1 MPDFQYTA
9 RDTAGKKVV
18 GQIAAATEREAVRML
33 AGNALFPLEI
43 STDIKSTVRKSNKR
57 VKGQVMAQVYG
68 QLASLLR
75 SGVPLLRS
83 IKVLQKQA
91 TNDTLSFV
99 LGEVYAQVEEGINV
113 ADAMAQYPK
122 VFSEVCIN
130 MSRAGAEGGFLEDA
144 LDRVAKFTEQ
154 QEDLKGETIGQLAYP
169 VFLGTVGSILVAG
182 LVIFFVPK
190 FGDMFD
196 NLRERGEL
204 PAVTD
209 WLLAFSESLRTV
221 WAFVFALVIAFGLLV
236 INNYFQT
243 ESGRKSRD
251 LIKIRLPLVGKVF
264 LAFAVARFC
273 RVLGTLLQNGVPIL
287 KSLEISSL
295 AAGNRVIS
303 GAIDDA
309 TENITSG
316 ESLSK
321 PLGQSGYF
329 PGTVVEMISVAE
341 ESNTLDRVLI
351 EIADNLEKRTARQ
364 LSLAVRLLEPIML
377 LVMAGAVLV
386 VVIALL
392 MPVIKMSSAI

>member
-130 MSRAGAEGGFLEDA
+130 MSRAGAEGGFLEDT

>member
-9 RDTAGKKVV
+9 RDATGKKIAGK
-18 GQIAAATEREAVRML
+18 IAAATEREAVRLL
-33 AGNALFPLEI
+33 AGQSLFPMDI
-43 STDIKSTVRKSNKR
+43 STDAKATARKSSKR

-91 TNDTLSFV
+91 SNETLSFV
-99 LGEVYAQVEEGINV
+99 LGEVHSQVEEGINI
-113 ADAMAQYPK
+113 ADAMGQYPK

-144 LDRVAKFTEQ
+144 LDRVATFTEQ
-154 QEDLKGETIGQLAYP
+154 QEDLKGETMGQLAYP
-169 VFLGTVGSILVAG
+169 VFLGTVGSLLVAG
-182 LVIFFVPK
+182 LIIFFVPK

-204 PAVTD
+204 PAITD
-209 WLLAFSESLRTV
+209 LLLAFSEKLRTI
-221 WAFVFALVIAFGLLV
+221 WAGIGLGIAFAGVLL
-236 INNYFQT
+236 INKHLQT
-243 ESGRKSRD
+243 DHGKRQRD
-251 LIKIRLPLVGKVF
+251 LIKIKLPLVGKVF

-287 KSLEISSL
+287 KSLEISSQ
-295 AAGNRVIS
+295 AAGNRIIAK
-303 GAIDDA
+303 AIDDA
-309 TENITSG
+309 TDNITSG

-321 PLGQSGYF
+321 PLGGSGYF
-329 PGTVVEMISVAE
+329 PVAVVEMISVAE

-351 EIADNLEKRTARQ
+351 EIADNLEKRTTRQ

-377 LVMAGAVLV
+377 LVMAAAVLV

-392 MPVIKMSSAI
+392 LPVIKMSSAI

>member
-9 RDTAGKKVV
+9 RDTSGKKVV

>member
-43 STDIKSTVRKSNKR
+43 STDLKSTVRKSNKR

-99 LGEVYAQVEEGINV
+99 LGEVYGQVEEGINI

-221 WAFVFALVIAFGLLV
+221 WAFVFALVIAFGLA
-236 INNYFQT
+236 IISNYFKT
-243 ESGRKSRD
+243 EAGRKSRD

-321 PLGQSGYF
+321 PLSQSGYF

>member
-190 FGDMFD
+190 FGVMFD

-221 WAFVFALVIAFGLLV
+221 WAIVFALILAFGLAM
-236 INNYFQT
+236 INNYFKT
-243 ESGRKSRD
+243 ETGRKTRD
-251 LIKIRLPLVGKVF
+251 HIKIRLPLVGRVF

>member
-251 LIKIRLPLVGKVF
+251 LIKIRLPLGGKVF

>member
-341 ESNTLDRVLI
+341 ESNTLDRGLI

>member
-18 GQIAAATEREAVRML
+18 GQIAAATEREAVRLL
-33 AGNALFPLEI
+33 AGNSLFPLEI

-99 LGEVYAQVEEGINV
+99 LGEVYSQVEEGINI

-169 VFLGTVGSILVAG
+169 VFLGTVGAILVAG

-221 WAFVFALVIAFGLLV
+221 WAVVFAIVILVGLLV
-236 INNYFQT
+236 INNYFKT
-243 ESGRKSRD
+243 EAGRKSRD

-321 PLGQSGYF
+321 PLAQSGYF

-351 EIADNLEKRTARQ
+351 EIADNLENRTARQ

>member
-1 MPDFQYTA
+1 MPEFQYTA
-9 RDTAGKKVV
+9 RDTAGKKVG
-18 GQIAAATEREAVRML
+18 GQIAAATEREAVRIL
-33 AGNALFPLEI
+33 AGQSLFPMEI
-43 STDIKSTVRKSNKR
+43 STDVKATVRKSNKR

-83 IKVLQKQA
+83 IKVLEKQA
-91 TNDTLSFV
+91 TNDTLAFV
-99 LGEVYAQVEEGINV
+99 LGEVHGQVEEGINI
-113 ADAMAQYPK
+113 ADAMAEYPR

-182 LVIFFVPK
+182 LIIFFVPK

-209 WLLAFSESLRTV
+209 WLLAFSEGLRTI
-221 WAFVFALVIAFGLLV
+221 WAFIGILIVLFGLVL
-236 INNYFQT
+236 INNYFKT
-243 ESGRKSRD
+243 ELGRKTRD

-295 AAGNRVIS
+295 ASGNRVIS
-303 GAIDDA
+303 GAIDSA
-309 TENITSG
+309 TDNITSG
-316 ESLSK
+316 ESLST
-321 PLGQSGYF
+321 PLAKSGYF

>member
-43 STDIKSTVRKSNKR
+43 STDLKSTVRKSNKR

-99 LGEVYAQVEEGINV
+99 LGEVYGLVEEGINI

-221 WAFVFALVIAFGLLV
+221 WAFVFALVIAFGLA
-236 INNYFQT
+236 IISNYFKT
-243 ESGRKSRD
+243 EAGRKSRD

-321 PLGQSGYF
+321 PLSQSGYF

>member
-1 MPDFQYTA
+1 
-9 RDTAGKKVV
+9 
-18 GQIAAATEREAVRML
+18 
-33 AGNALFPLEI
+33 
-43 STDIKSTVRKSNKR
+43 
-57 VKGQVMAQVYG
+57 MAQVYG

-91 TNDTLSFV
+91 SNETLSFV
-99 LGEVYAQVEEGINV
+99 LGEVHSQVEEGINI
-113 ADAMAQYPK
+113 ADAMGQYPK

-144 LDRVAKFTEQ
+144 LDRVATFTEQ
-154 QEDLKGETIGQLAYP
+154 QEDLKGETMGQLAYP
-169 VFLGTVGSILVAG
+169 LFLGTVGSLLVAG
-182 LVIFFVPK
+182 LIIFFVPK

-204 PAVTD
+204 PAITD
-209 WLLAFSESLRTV
+209 LLLAFSEKLRTI
-221 WAFVFALVIAFGLLV
+221 WAGIGLGIAFAGVLL
-236 INNYFQT
+236 INKHLQT
-243 ESGRKSRD
+243 DHGKRQRD
-251 LIKIRLPLVGKVF
+251 LIKIKLPLIGKVF

-287 KSLEISSL
+287 KSLEISSQ
-295 AAGNRVIS
+295 AAGNRIIS
-303 GAIDDA
+303 KAIDDA
-309 TENITSG
+309 TDNITSG

-321 PLGQSGYF
+321 PLGGSGYF
-329 PGTVVEMISVAE
+329 PVAVVEMISVAE

-351 EIADNLEKRTARQ
+351 EIADNLEKRTTRQ

-377 LVMAGAVLV
+377 LVMAAAVLV

-392 MPVIKMSSAI
+392 LPVIKMSSAI

>member
-209 WLLAFSESLRTV
+209 WLLAFSESLRTA

>member
-18 GQIAAATEREAVRML
+18 GQIAAATEREAVRLL
-33 AGNALFPLEI
+33 AGNSLFPLEI

-99 LGEVYAQVEEGINV
+99 LGEVYSQVEEGINI

-209 WLLAFSESLRTV
+209 WLLAFSESLRTL
-221 WAFVFALVIAFGLLV
+221 WAVVFAIVILVGLLV
-236 INNYFQT
+236 INNYFKT
-243 ESGRKSRD
+243 EAGRKSRD

-321 PLGQSGYF
+321 PLAQSGYF

>member
-221 WAFVFALVIAFGLLV
+221 WAFVFALVIAFGLLL

>member
-9 RDTAGKKVV
+9 RDSAGKKVV

-33 AGNALFPLEI
+33 AGQALFPMEI
-43 STDIKSTVRKSNKR
+43 STDVKATVRKSNKR

-83 IKVLQKQA
+83 IRVLQRQA
-91 TNDTLSFV
+91 TNETLSFV
-99 LGEVYAQVEEGINV
+99 LGEVHSQVEQGINV

-154 QEDLKGETIGQLAYP
+154 QEDLKGETSGQLAYP
-169 VFLGTVGSILVAG
+169 VFLGTGGSMLVAG

-204 PAVTD
+204 PIVTD

-221 WAFVFALVIAFGLLV
+221 WAGVALLAILAGLV
-236 INNYFQT
+236 SVNNYFQST
-243 ESGRKSRD
+243 AGRRTRD

-287 KSLEISSL
+287 KSLEISS
-295 AAGNRVIS
+295 AASGNRIIA

-321 PLGQSGYF
+321 PLAQSGYF

-341 ESNTLDRVLI
+341 ESNTLDKVLI

>member
-18 GQIAAATEREAVRML
+18 GQIAAATEPEAVRLL
-33 AGNALFPLEI
+33 AGNSLFPLEI

-99 LGEVYAQVEEGINV
+99 LGEVYSQVEEGINI

-221 WAFVFALVIAFGLLV
+221 LAVVFAIVILVGLLV
-236 INNYFQT
+236 INNYFKT
-243 ESGRKSRD
+243 EAGRKSRD

-321 PLGQSGYF
+321 PLAQSGYF